1 MTIRQPPRFAGR
13 LLKRLVPAQNHD
25 ALLGDLSEE
34 YQRRRSVTWYFLQIL
49 SAVVVGSWKDIRSH
63 QLLAGRAAA
72 VGLFVQFLVISATLE
87 MRDVL
92 TGAGFMWG
100 TTWIGLGWYWHWP
113 YASWSFAAFFQGAWI
128 AGDVMIGWIIARL
141 HRPHGVTMV
150 SVFLAVMFVVRVD
163 GLVRAAIL
171 SPWPQPVYMYNLS
184 HALVDGF
191 VISPLLMLFGGYLA
205 ARPSEVA

>member
-72 VGLFVQFLVISATLE
+72 VGLFVQFLVIFATLE

-100 TTWIGLGWYWHWP
+100 TTWIGLPWYWHWP

-128 AGDVMIGWIIARL
+128 AGDVMIG
-141 HRPHGVTMV
+141 
-150 SVFLAVMFVVRVD
+150 
-163 GLVRAAIL
+163 
-171 SPWPQPVYMYNLS
+171 
-184 HALVDGF
+184 
-191 VISPLLMLFGGYLA
+191 GYLA